1 MVETC
6 RTHVARAL
14 WDFGHA
20 MAAAD
25 LCRCRKLCHCQTGL
39 QSESCSRNSHQSHQ
53 SIWDTLFDVLG
64 MDDKI
69 FGSTILYRGLPGYQ
83 SFDPIHIFC
92 INMSYLKTCWKS
104 KSLWFSSFSS
114 AWHLEVDDLSQS
126 ASFGCRGRFGPCHRW
141 FLLLGF
147 VDFLQGFGCIRMVF
161 HYSQA
166 TIHHHKLVESAATA
180 IELP

>member
-6 RTHVARAL
+6 RTHVSRAL
-14 WDFGHA
+14 WDFGHAIHA

-25 LCRCRKLCHCQTGL
+25 LCRCRKLCHCQTGV
-39 QSESCSRNSHQSHQ
+39 QSESCSRNSHQSHLYLRH
-53 SIWDTLFDVLG
+53 SIWCTGDGWF
-64 MDDKI
+64 
-69 FGSTILYRGLPGYQ
+69 YRQFWGLPGYQ